1 MVCKTIQMSVYLIP
15 WYYFLSRKEQLNSVA
30 LYRGTSL
37 VSLRQLR
44 DVYVYNPQN
53 RQIKTNNAYDSTVH
67 RCAVLTEVISQKT
80 HVFRRY
86 IHFTAWCLHT
96 IKSFLLSLSEKNYY
110 LLACLQKGHTTLWQY
125 GLWSF
130 QMGDTK
136 LERFLPK
143 NQPETL
149 AETIG

>member
-1 MVCKTIQMSVYLIP
+1 MFLGYISLDSCK
-15 WYYFLSRKEQLNSVA
+15 KEQVNSVA

-53 RQIKTNNAYDSTVH
+53 RQIKTNNAYDSILCIAVH

-86 IHFTAWCLHT
+86 IHFTA
-96 IKSFLLSLSEKNYY
+96 
-110 LLACLQKGHTTLWQY
+110 
-125 GLWSF
+125 
-130 QMGDTK
+130 
-136 LERFLPK
+136 
-143 NQPETL
+143 
-149 AETIG
+149 